1 MAPRVY
7 STPYFQPYTFYFVA
21 LSAFRSH
28 FANNLEGIDN
38 PFEALGAS
46 LFVFA
51 QVLWTWRDPPSGS
64 IPWFSNWGKYL
75 LLLCCITLSSSREK
89 PTQTREVTRRI
100 PSAKEGLLLPY
111 QKNFWCRCLGG
122 SSQELIKVGVANSY
136 LAFTLFASCLSFSS
150 PPLHRF
156 AFFVCLCR
164 SPFFS
169 PALCFLVCLLACWS
183 HHEWKHQSLW
193 LLEY

>member
-28 FANNLEGIDN
+28 FANNLEGIVN

-51 QVLWTWRDPPSGS
+51 QVLWTWRGPLSGS

-100 PSAKEGLLLPY
+100 PTCQGRTFVGAAEEFLAPFPGRKINSRTHPSR
-111 QKNFWCRCLGG
+111 CRK
-122 SSQELIKVGVANSY
+122 LI
-136 LAFTLFASCLSFSS
+136 SCIY
-150 PPLHRF
+150 
-156 AFFVCLCR
+156 FVCELPLFFLSPTSRVCLFR
-164 SPFFS
+164 LPFLLPFFS
-169 PALCFLVCLLACWS
+169 PAFCLLVCLLAC
-183 HHEWKHQSLW
+183 
-193 LLEY
+193 